1 MVVAWRQDHIY
12 CFSFVCLFI
21 YIYIF
26 FILVFIFFFIFFPS
40 RVQIKQLKSSELYNF
55 DNQSRSMKMMALI
68 CTNKRYCKNRKY
80 KVLVLVNTLALIV
93 CVFIVKSTTACL
105 LFSIKYSTSFPWILC
120 ITFRLGFIQMICSGL
135 HHFLHSYISYYYTWI
150 WIRLCFRSWTYL
162 LFFCLFVYIHLH

>member
-1 MVVAWRQDHIY
+1 MLIG
-12 CFSFVCLFI
+12 SCLKTGSYILFFFRLLV

-26 FILVFIFFFIFFPS
+26 LFWFSFFFSFFFFFPS

-55 DNQSRSMKMMALI
+55 DNSSRSMKMMALI

-150 WIRLCFRSWTYL
+150 
-162 LFFCLFVYIHLH
+162 